1 MDGRTEGRTDG
12 RTDRSLMLT
21 YFIGPILQIFFD
33 LENQNLFQSLNLTD
47 SCIEGA

>member
-12 RTDRSLMLT
+12 S
-21 YFIGPILQIFFD
+21 ILNVDLFYWSNSADFFY

>member
-1 MDGRTEGRTDG
+1 MDGRTEGRTD
-12 RTDRSLMLT
+12 LT

>member
-12 RTDRSLMLT
+12 SILNVDLF
-21 YFIGPILQIFFD
+21 YCPILQIFFD
-33 LENQNLFQSLNLTD
+33 LENQNLFQSLGLTD